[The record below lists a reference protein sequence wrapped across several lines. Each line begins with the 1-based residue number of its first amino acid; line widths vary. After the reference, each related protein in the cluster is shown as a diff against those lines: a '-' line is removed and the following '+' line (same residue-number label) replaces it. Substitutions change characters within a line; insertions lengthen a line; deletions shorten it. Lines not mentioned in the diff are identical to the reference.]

1 MNKAWLAAGVTWALV
16 GCDYV
21 NFSVGGDEANGAATN
36 SAAGAGNAQA
46 SSAAR
51 TPADAGVTT
60 SRSLAGLGVG
70 NAGTGGKD
78 PSAGAT
84 PAGASAIDPQLL
96 LGRWTDDGDCK
107 RDIEFRPDGTF
118 RSYTGGEGRWVVE
131 GDVLTL
137 AGQGGSFE
145 LRLQSLDADTM
156 MTLNAQGAVGRSTR
170 C

>member
-1 MNKAWLAAGVTWALV
+1 MTKAWLVAGFAVALG

-21 NFSVGGDEANGAATN
+21 SFGVGGNDSN
-36 SAAGAGNAQA
+36 SAAANAAAPANGQA
-46 SSAAR
+46 SAADG
-51 TPADAGVTT
+51 TPAGAGVTT

-96 LGRWTDDGDCK
+96 VGRWTDDGDCK

-118 RSYTGGEGRWVVE
+118 LSYTGGEGSWALS

-137 AGQGGSFE
+137 SGANGSFE
-145 LRLQSLDADTM
+145 LRLQSLDDDTM
-156 MTLNAQGAVGRSTR
+156 TTLNAQGAVGRSTR

>member
-1 MNKAWLAAGVTWALV
+1 MNKAWLIAGAAATLG

-21 NFSVGGDEANGAATN
+21 NFSVGGNDSNAAAANAA
-36 SAAGAGNAQA
+36 APANAQA
-46 SSAAR
+46 SAQGG
-51 TPADAGVTT
+51 TPANAGLTN

-84 PAGASAIDPQLL
+84 PAGAGAIDPQLL
-96 LGRWTDDGDCK
+96 VGRWTDDGDCK

-118 RSYTGGEGRWVVE
+118 RSYTGGEGSWE
-131 GDVLTL
+131 LSGDVLTL
-137 AGQGGSFE
+137 TGVNGSFE
-145 LRLQSLDADTM
+145 LRLQSLDPDTM
-156 MTLNAQGAVGRSTR
+156 MTVNPQGQQGRSTR

>member
-1 MNKAWLAAGVTWALV
+1 MKRAWLIAGVAAMMG

-21 NFSVGGDEANGAATN
+21 NFSVGGDEAN
-36 SAAGAGNAQA
+36 SAAGNAAAPANAQA
-46 SSAAR
+46 SAGG
-51 TPADAGVTT
+51 TPAGAGVTT

-84 PAGASAIDPQLL
+84 PAGASGIDPELL
-96 LGRWTDDGDCK
+96 VGRWTDDGDCK

-118 RSYTGGEGRWVVE
+118 RSYTGGEGSWE
-131 GDVLTL
+131 LAGDVLTL
-137 AGQGGSFE
+137 TGVNGSFE
-145 LRLQSLDADTM
+145 LRLQSLDDDTM
-156 MTLNAQGAVGRSTR
+156 MTLNPQGARGRSTR